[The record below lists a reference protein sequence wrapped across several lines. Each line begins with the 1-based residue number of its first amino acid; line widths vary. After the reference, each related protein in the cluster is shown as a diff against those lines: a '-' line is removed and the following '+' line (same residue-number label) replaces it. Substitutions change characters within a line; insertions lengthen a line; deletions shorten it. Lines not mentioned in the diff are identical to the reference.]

1 MNPLAKLSQATTALA
16 EARTL
21 EEIKAIRDM
30 AEQARLY
37 AQANR
42 LGLDAINAGTEIR
55 LRADRKMGEVLIQAK
70 ETGEIKPHRHEEGF
84 HEGTVKLVD
93 IGVSKKQSHVTQQ
106 LARLPEQVFEQ
117 RIEATKVTNQ
127 RLTTAKVLV
136 QPEVRQEKIERINQG
151 NVSLS
156 TVTRYPVVYADPP
169 WRYEHSKTDNRQ
181 IENHYPTMALEE
193 ICDLP
198 VSELAANDAVL
209 FLWATSPKL
218 AESMDVITAWGFTY
232 RTCIIWDKE
241 RVGMGYYARQ
251 QHELLLIAAR
261 GNLPVPEPA
270 NRPASV
276 IRLRRDNEHSHK
288 PVGFYD
294 LIERMY
300 PEYKKIELFA
310 RNEREGWDKWGN
322 QA

>member
-37 AQANR
+37 AQANK

-70 ETGEIKPHRHEEGF
+70 ETGEISQGKRKNSDDSRISLSD
-84 HEGTVKLVD
+84 V
-93 IGVSKKQSHVTQQ
+93 GVSFDQSSTAQQ
-106 LARLPEQVFEQ
+106 LAKLSEQVFEQ

-127 RLTTAKVLV
+127 RLTTGRVLV
-136 QPEVRQEKIERINQG
+136 QPEVRAEKIERINQG

-169 WRYEHSKTDNRQ
+169 WRYEHSRTDNRQ

-193 ICDLP
+193 ICNLP
-198 VSELAANDAVL
+198 VSELAADDAVL

-218 AESMDVITAWGFTY
+218 AESMEVIPAWGFTY
-232 RTCIIWDKE
+232 RTCIVWDKE

-276 IRLRRDNEHSHK
+276 LRLRRDNEHSSK
-288 PVGFYD
+288 PLEFYD

-310 RNEREGWDKWGN
+310 RNQREGWQAWGN

>member
-37 AQANR
+37 AQANK

-55 LRADRKMGEVLIQAK
+55 LRADRKMGEVLILAK
-70 ETGEIKPHRHEEGF
+70 ETGEINHGGDRKSKSSDSIL
-84 HEGTVKLVD
+84 KLSDV
-93 IGVSKKQSHVTQQ
+93 GVTLNQSSTSQR
-106 LARLPEQVFEQ
+106 LAKLSEQVFEE

-127 RLTTAKVLV
+127 RLTTGRVLV
-136 QPEVRQEKIERINQG
+136 QPEVRAEKIERINQG

-169 WRYEHSKTDNRQ
+169 WRYEHSRTDNRQ

-193 ICDLP
+193 ICNLP
-198 VSELAANDAVL
+198 VSELAADDAVL

-218 AESMDVITAWGFTY
+218 AESMEVIPAWGFTY
-232 RTCIIWDKE
+232 RTCIVWDKE

-276 IRLRRDNEHSHK
+276 LRLRRDNEHSSK
-288 PVGFYD
+288 PLEFYD

-310 RNEREGWDKWGN
+310 RN
-322 QA
+322 

>member
-37 AQANR
+37 AQANK

-55 LRADRKMGEVLIQAK
+55 LRADRKMGEVLILAK
-70 ETGEIKPHRHEEGF
+70 ETGEIKRGNPQLSGDRIIRLKD
-84 HEGTVKLVD
+84 V
-93 IGVSKKQSHVTQQ
+93 GVSLNQSSTAQQ
-106 LARLPEQVFEQ
+106 LARLPDQVFEQ

-156 TVTRYPVVYADPP
+156 TATRYPVVYADPP
-169 WRYEHSKTDNRQ
+169 WRYEHSRTDNRQ
-181 IENHYPTMALEE
+181 IENHYPTLLLTE

-198 VSELAANDAVL
+198 ISQLAADTAVL
-209 FLWATSPKL
+209 FLWTTSPKL
-218 AESMDVITAWGFTY
+218 AESMEVIPAWGFTY
-232 RTCIIWDKE
+232 RTCIVWDKE

-276 IRLRRDNEHSHK
+276 VRLRRDNEHSSK
-288 PVGFYD
+288 PLEFYD

-300 PEYKKIELFA
+300 PEYKKVELFA
-310 RNEREGWDKWGN
+310 RHKREGWVAWGN
-322 QA
+322 QV

>member
-37 AQANR
+37 AQANK

-55 LRADRKMGEVLIQAK
+55 LRADRKMGEVLILAK
-70 ETGEIKPHRHEEGF
+70 ETGEIKRGNPQLSGDRIIRLKD
-84 HEGTVKLVD
+84 V
-93 IGVSKKQSHVTQQ
+93 GVSLNQSSTAQQ
-106 LARLPEQVFEQ
+106 LARLPDQVFEQ

-156 TVTRYPVVYADPP
+156 TATRYPVVYADPP
-169 WRYEHSKTDNRQ
+169 WRYEHSRTDNRQ
-181 IENHYPTMALEE
+181 IENHYPTLLLTE

-198 VSELAANDAVL
+198 ISQLAADNAVL
-209 FLWATSPKL
+209 FLWTTSPKL
-218 AESMDVITAWGFTY
+218 AESMEVIPAWGFTY
-232 RTCIIWDKE
+232 RTCIVWDKE

-276 IRLRRDNEHSHK
+276 VRLRRDNEHSSK
-288 PVGFYD
+288 PLEFYD

-300 PEYKKIELFA
+300 PEYKKVELFA
-310 RNEREGWDKWGN
+310 RHKREGWVAWGN
-322 QA
+322 QV